1 MHPEFTTEV
10 RVVVAQARSDRAQPS
25 SIAAALSAKGYRV
38 TVFEDGVDARS
49 HLADFWADLVIV
61 EPDLPRLSG
70 KQLLAWIR
78 SRSNGAPLPVVFQLP
93 PHAEQEVVDI
103 LELGADDF
111 YMLPVEPEVQ
121 IARLR
126 ALLRRYDSACM
137 RTRNLAIGGCILN
150 RADQTLIK
158 DDVAYRL
165 GDKQFAILWR
175 LAAYSGAV
183 VQRQDLLSAVWGNS
197 AEVETRKVDM
207 YISRVRACLKTIG
220 VAWAIES
227 AYACGYRLVTCS
239 ERSNSASTWNTSSSV
254 HAAAQRGA
262 FNSMQAAA

>member
-10 RVVVAQARSDRAQPS
+10 RVVVAQARSDRAHPS

-38 TVFEDGVDARS
+38 AVFEDGVDARA
-49 HLADFWADLVIV
+49 HLADYWADLVLV

-93 PHAEQEVVDI
+93 AHAEREVVDI

-111 YMLPVEPEVQ
+111 YLLPVDPEVQ

-137 RTRNLAIGGCILN
+137 RTRNLTIGDCILN

-158 DDVAYRL
+158 DDVAHRL
-165 GDKQFAILWR
+165 GDKQFALLWR

-207 YISRVRACLKTIG
+207 YISRVRACLKKIG

-227 AYACGYRLVTCS
+227 AYACGYRLVTCN
-239 ERSNSASTWNTSSSV
+239 ERSGAASTWNGSTMT

-262 FNSMQAAA
+262 FNQMQAAA